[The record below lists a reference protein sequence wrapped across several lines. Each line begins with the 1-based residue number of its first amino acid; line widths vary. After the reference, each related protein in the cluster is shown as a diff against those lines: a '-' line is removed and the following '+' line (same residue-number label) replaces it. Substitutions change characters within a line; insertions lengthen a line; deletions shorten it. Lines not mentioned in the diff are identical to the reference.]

1 MALYSFAIMTQRV
14 QELLPELKRLG
25 RMKPALRKK
34 YIKTCSPKFI
44 HQLCECVQNLLK
56 GIVPLQMKHLKCLQR
71 YKQSLRDL
79 TLKRT
84 SVATRKKILQ
94 RGGFS
99 GFLVKPLISGIASL
113 IVGLIANRNAKHK
126 TDGPN

>member
-1 MALYSFAIMTQRV
+1 MSQRI

-25 RMKPALRKK
+25 RMRSDKRKK

-56 GIVPLQMKHLKCLQR
+56 GNVPLQMKHLKCLQR
-71 YKQSLRDL
+71 YKQSLRKL
-79 TLKRT
+79 TLKKT
-84 SVATRKKILQ
+84 AVNTRKKILQ
-94 RGGFS
+94 KGGFL
-99 GFLVKPLISGIASL
+99 GFLLKPLIAGLISLVGGYIAS
-113 IVGLIANRNAKHK
+113 RHAKHE